1 MDLQYETS
9 KLLATCETANNIA
22 DWINVAKQKAQI
34 DYHAVTNGVKNDT
47 GFANNAF
54 LRFITSGYEQLTEES
69 NLSIPT
75 IVTNVLRFIT
85 GQMHKKTA
93 LIVIDGMSLF
103 DFEVISKSFSK
114 TKYEYDCSFAM
125 IPTVTPISRQSLLSG
140 KYPRELSDQFSLVYE
155 ESEYLVAANNF
166 GFAKEQ
172 TLYIRGFPHEIEPSV
187 KLAAII
193 LSDIDEIVHNQHQ
206 GRNGMYK
213 DLVQQK
219 CGERILQLVLHL
231 YDLGFAVYITADHGN
246 AVCTGVGEFRGDIEV
261 QTRATRMA
269 AIKDLSFCNELL
281 TLNSTEY
288 PGFHLSREY
297 HYFVCNEGVS
307 FNRIG
312 EAVMTHG
319 GMSLDEVIVP
329 FIKIYP

>member
-1 MDLQYETS
+1 MDLRHETS
-9 KLLATCETANNIA
+9 KLLAICETACNIT
-22 DWINVAKQKAQI
+22 DWIIIAKLKAQI
-34 DYHAVTNGVKNDT
+34 DYHAVTTGAKIDT

-54 LRFITSGYEQLTEES
+54 LRFISSGYEQLTEES
-69 NLSIPT
+69 NLRFPT

-85 GQMHKKTA
+85 GRMHKKTA

-114 TKYEYDCSFAM
+114 TKYEYDSTFAM

-140 KYPRELSDQFSLVYE
+140 KYPSELSDQYSLVYE
-155 ESEYLVAANNF
+155 ESEYLAAANNF

-172 TLYIRGFPHEIEPSV
+172 TLYIRGYPHDIEPSV

-206 GRNGMYK
+206 GRNGMYR
-213 DLVQQK
+213 DLVRLK
-219 CGERILQLVLHL
+219 CGERILELIL
-231 YDLGFAVYITADHGN
+231 YLSDLGFAVYITADHGN
-246 AVCTGVGEFRGDIEV
+246 AVCTGVGEFQGDIDV

-269 AIKDLSFCNELL
+269 IIKDLSFRTELL
-281 TLNSTEY
+281 ALNCTEY
-288 PGFHLSREY
+288 PGFHLNRDN

-307 FNRIG
+307 LNRIG

-319 GMSLDEVIVP
+319 GMSLD
-329 FIKIYP
+329 